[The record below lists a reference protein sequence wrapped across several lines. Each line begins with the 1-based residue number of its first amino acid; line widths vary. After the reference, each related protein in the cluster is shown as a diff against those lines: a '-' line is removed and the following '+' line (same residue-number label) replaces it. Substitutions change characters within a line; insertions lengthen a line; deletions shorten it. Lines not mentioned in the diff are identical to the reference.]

1 MTATDE
7 LLPCPFCGHTGIH
20 MRKKT
25 KTRTS
30 VTGKMAY
37 IASDDYWAPG
47 YDAHVSDWRYGVRFY
62 CGRCGASPYYTW
74 GEWHI
79 PDDDEIEMYG
89 DVCFNISNQFDSYE
103 DKDRIIAEAR
113 DTWNRRAEP

>member
-1 MTATDE
+1 MSADR

-25 KTRTS
+25 KTRAS

-74 GEWHI
+74 GGWHI
-79 PDDDEIEMYG
+79 PDDDEIEVYG
-89 DVCFNISNQFDSYE
+89 DVCFNISNQFDFYE

-113 DTWNRRAEP
+113 DTWNRRAE